1 MALLTKKEFFDWLN
15 VILKDG
21 FKIDDEKMT
30 VSVKKQLTEKEMD
43 SIVCSFYNLMGS
55 KSLPHPKTHEDFK
68 ALCQEFKMNANFV
81 PVDGKT
87 IKVNKYGQ
95 IYADIDRLTNN
106 GEIVKALLN
115 NHKFMKEVKRHLL
128 PEKMTMDFVEMW
140 LLRSPRFLD
149 VLTRIITKMQEL
161 NDGKIEKKTA
171 QDIIDEELE
180 DIEVPNEDESILDES
195 DEDDDVNIDE
205 DETEESEEGERE

>member
-68 ALCQEFKMNANFV
+68 ALCQEFKMNANFI
-81 PVDGKT
+81 PVDGET

-115 NHKFMKEVKRHLL
+115 NHRFMKEVKKQLL

-161 NDGKIEKKTA
+161 NEGKIEKKTA
-171 QDIIDEELE
+171 QDIIEEELE
-180 DIEVPNEDESILDES
+180 DVEVPNEDESILDE
-195 DEDDDVNIDE
+195 DNDDVEVNIDE
-205 DETEESEEGERE
+205 ENEEESEEELEE

>member
-55 KSLPHPKTHEDFK
+55 KALPHPKTHEDFK
-68 ALCQEFKMNANFV
+68 ALCQEFKMNANFI
-81 PVDGKT
+81 PVDGET

-115 NHKFMKEVKRHLL
+115 NHRFMKEVKKQLL

-161 NDGKIEKKTA
+161 NEGKIEKKTA
-171 QDIIDEELE
+171 QDIIEEELE
-180 DIEVPNEDESILDES
+180 DVEVPNEEESIL
-195 DEDDDVNIDE
+195 DDDVNIDE
-205 DETEESEEGERE
+205 NDEEESEEELEE